1 MNDSFPVSLYVRYLY
16 VPGFTNF
23 PIFIEMVNRFTANV
37 MALKCTNFSLN
48 DVGSRKAVAHK
59 HLKSSKGDISQQSK

>member
-1 MNDSFPVSLYVRYLY
+1 M
-16 VPGFTNF
+16 NF